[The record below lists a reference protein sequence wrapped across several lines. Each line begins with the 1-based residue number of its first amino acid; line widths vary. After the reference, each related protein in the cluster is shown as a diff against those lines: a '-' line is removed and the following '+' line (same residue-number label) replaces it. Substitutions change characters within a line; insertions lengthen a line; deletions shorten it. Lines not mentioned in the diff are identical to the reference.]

1 MSETALTTHFIMR
14 QAMALESGCP
24 ADIMDLSWSGAGSA
38 SYVSPAF
45 ERRKLLPVLLP
56 PCRKLG
62 RDRSDPDGRDCAFG
76 YVAEIGVQQR
86 VEADLRLAAAT
97 FESQEGMIIT
107 DANAVIL
114 RINKAFS
121 RITGYAADEVV
132 GRTPRMFKSG
142 RHDADFYGAMWETI
156 VRSGGWQGEI
166 WDRRKN
172 GELYPKWLTI
182 SAVKDEFGSVT
193 HYISTHSDMTERKNA
208 EERIRELAFFDQLTG
223 LPNRTLL
230 SDRLTQAL
238 VASARGGKVGAVLFI
253 DLDNFKTLN
262 DTLGHDHGDALL
274 KLVAK
279 RVSLTVREGDTVA
292 RLGGD
297 EFVLVLPE
305 LNADKA
311 DAASAAKMIAQKILV
326 ALDLPFDLGEVSYRI
341 GASIGVTL
349 FGSDKCTADE
359 VMKHADLAM
368 YKAKASGHN
377 LIRFYDPA
385 LETAV
390 KERAAWEE
398 DLRQAMAGKQFV
410 LHYQPQLSGQ
420 RRLIGAEAL
429 VRWQHPT
436 RGMVSAADFIP
447 LAEET
452 DLILPLGQWVLE
464 TACRQLAAWAGQP
477 ALAHLTLAVNVS
489 AHQFHHP
496 EFVDQVMAIVH
507 ETGANPCRLK
517 LELTESL
524 LLQNVPDV
532 IDKMAVLRA
541 EGVGF
546 SLDDFGT
553 GYSSLSNLRRLPL
566 DQLKIDQS
574 FVRDMIG
581 NPQDA
586 VIVRT
591 IIALARSLGL
601 DVIAEGV
608 ETEAQ
613 VDFLT
618 SSGCQGY
625 QSFYFSRPLPLEGF
639 EEFARRDR
647 G

>member
-1 MSETALTTHFIMR
+1 MR
-14 QAMALESGCP
+14 EATALESAYP
-24 ADIMDLSWSGAGSA
+24 ADCMDLSWPGDGSA
-38 SYVSPAF
+38 WQVSPAF
-45 ERRKLLPVLLP
+45 EWRKLLPVLPP
-56 PCRKLG
+56 PCRAFG
-62 RDRSDPDGRDCAFG
+62 RERSDPEGRGCAPG
-76 YVAEIGVQQR
+76 QVADSGVRQR
-86 VEADLRLAAAT
+86 VEAALRVAAAA

-107 DANAVIL
+107 DADAVIL

-132 GRTPRMFKSG
+132 GRTPRMFRSG
-142 RHDADFYGAMWETI
+142 RHDADFYRAMWETI
-156 VRSGGWQGEI
+156 VRSGSWQGEI

-172 GELYPKWLTI
+172 GEIYPKWLTI
-182 SAVKDEFGSVT
+182 SAVKDDSGTVT

-230 SDRLTQAL
+230 SDRLKQAL
-238 VASARGGKVGAVLFI
+238 VASARSGKIGAVLFI

-279 RVSLTVREGDTVA
+279 RVALTVREGDTVA

-311 DAASAAKMIAQKILV
+311 DAASAAKMIAQKILA
-326 ALDLPFDLGEVSYRI
+326 ALDQAFELGAASYRI

-349 FGSDKCTADE
+349 FGADKCSADE
-359 VMKHADLAM
+359 LMKHADLAM
-368 YKAKASGHN
+368 YKAKASGRN

-385 LETAV
+385 LEIAV

-398 DLRQAMAGKQFV
+398 DLRLAMAGKQFV

-436 RGMVSAADFIP
+436 RGMVSPADFIP

-452 DLILPLGQWVLE
+452 DLIFPLGQWVLE

-496 EFVDQVMAIVH
+496 DFVEQVMAIVH
-507 ETGANPCRLK
+507 DTGANPCRLK

-524 LLQNVPDV
+524 LLQNVHEV
-532 IDKMAVLRA
+532 IDKMAALRA
-541 EGVGF
+541 TGVGF

-553 GYSSLSNLRRLPL
+553 GYSSLSYLRRLPL

-574 FVRDMIG
+574 FVRDIIG

-618 SSGCQGY
+618 GSGCQGY
-625 QSFYFSRPLPLEGF
+625 QSFFFSRPLPLEGF
-639 EEFARRDR
+639 EEFARCDR

>member
-1 MSETALTTHFIMR
+1 MR
-14 QAMALESGCP
+14 EATALESCYT
-24 ADIMDLSWSGAGSA
+24 ADIMDLSWIGDGSA
-38 SYVSPAF
+38 RRVSPAF
-45 ERRKLLPVLLP
+45 AWRKLLPALP
-56 PCRKLG
+56 PPCLRFG
-62 RDRSDPDGRDCAFG
+62 RERGDHEGRGCAPG
-76 YVAEIGVQQR
+76 HVADIGVQQR
-86 VEADLRLAAAT
+86 VEAALRLAAAT

-107 DANAVIL
+107 DSDAVIL
-114 RINKAFS
+114 RVNKAFS
-121 RITGYAADEVV
+121 RISGYAADDVV
-132 GRTPRMFKSG
+132 GRTPRMFKSD
-142 RHDADFYGAMWETI
+142 RHDADFYRAMWDAV

-172 GELYPKWLTI
+172 GEIYPKWLTI
-182 SAVKDEFGSVT
+182 SAVKDESGTVT

-230 SDRLTQAL
+230 ADRLKQAL
-238 VASARGGKVGAVLFI
+238 VASARSGKVGAVLFI

-311 DAASAAKMIAQKILV
+311 DAASAAKMIAQKILA
-326 ALDLPFDLGEVSYRI
+326 ALDQAFELGEVSYRI

-349 FGSDKCTADE
+349 FGSDRCSADE
-359 VMKHADLAM
+359 LMKHADLAM
-368 YKAKASGHN
+368 YQAKASGRN

-385 LETAV
+385 LEIAV

-398 DLRQAMAGKQFV
+398 DLRLALACKQFV
-410 LHYQPQLSGQ
+410 LHYQPQLSSQ

-436 RGMVSAADFIP
+436 RGMVSPADFIP

-452 DLILPLGQWVLE
+452 DLIFPLGQWVLE

-496 EFVDQVMAIVH
+496 DFVEQVMAIVH
-507 ETGANPCRLK
+507 DTGADPCRLK

-524 LLQNVPDV
+524 LLQNVPEV
-532 IDKMAVLRA
+532 IDKMAALRA
-541 EGVGF
+541 TGVCF

-553 GYSSLSNLRRLPL
+553 GYSSLSYLRRLPL

-574 FVRDMIG
+574 FVLDMIG

-586 VIVRT
+586 AIVRT
-591 IIALARSLGL
+591 IIGLARSLGL

-618 SSGCQGY
+618 GSGCQGY
-625 QSFYFSRPLPLEGF
+625 QSFFFSRPLPLEGF
-639 EEFARRDR
+639 EDFARCDR